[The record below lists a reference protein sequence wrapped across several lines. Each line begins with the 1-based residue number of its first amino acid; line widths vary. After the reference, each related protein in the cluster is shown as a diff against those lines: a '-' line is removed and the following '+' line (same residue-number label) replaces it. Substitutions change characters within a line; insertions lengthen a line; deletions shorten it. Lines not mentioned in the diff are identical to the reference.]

1 MTTQRISL
9 FDSAVTLAVTT
20 AFFYAISTAYYDGY
34 FGILHLDANVLDR
47 NVQQSLYR
55 GFVISLAP
63 AIIGF
68 LIYASG
74 CALYSHILLP
84 ELNDWLRHS
93 RWCKRQ
99 FLKLK
104 HLCLGKRKDPEIE
117 RSQKKHT
124 LTAFLYFGIF
134 MMLILSLQYFENKGK
149 EVAVADLKTI
159 ESSAVRTSD
168 LVTVK
173 IDDKPM
179 QLLPLV
185 CGARNCAGIDPK
197 TKVIYYFP
205 QNGHSYQF
213 VEAGTNPI
221 AFSADKAP

>member
-1 MTTQRISL
+1 LIALLLSPLPQH
-9 FDSAVTLAVTT
+9 
-20 AFFYAISTAYYDGY
+20 FFYAISTAYYDGY
-34 FGILHLDANVLDR
+34 FGPLHLDANVLDR

-55 GFVISLAP
+55 GFVISLTP
-63 AIIGF
+63 TLIGL
-68 LIYASG
+68 LIYACG
-74 CALYSHILLP
+74 CAFYSHVLLP
-84 ELNDWLRHS
+84 VLNDWLRHS

-104 HLCLGKRKDPEIE
+104 HLCLGREKDPEIE

-124 LTAFLYFGIF
+124 LTAFLYLGIF
-134 MMLILSLQYFENKGK
+134 TILILSLQYFERKGK

-159 ESSAVRTSD
+159 ESSAVQASD

-173 IDDKPM
+173 IDEKLM

-213 VEAGTNPI
+213 IGTSTNQM
-221 AFSADKAP
+221 AD

>member
-1 MTTQRISL
+1 MPTHRSSL

-34 FGILHLDANVLDR
+34 FGPLHLDANVLDR

-55 GFVISLAP
+55 GFVISLTP
-63 AIIGF
+63 TLIGL
-68 LIYASG
+68 LIYACG
-74 CALYSHILLP
+74 CAFYSHVLLP
-84 ELNDWLRHS
+84 VLNDWLRHS

-104 HLCLGKRKDPEIE
+104 HLCLGREKDPEIE

-124 LTAFLYFGIF
+124 LTAFLYLGIF
-134 MMLILSLQYFENKGK
+134 TILILSLQYFERKGK

-159 ESSAVRTSD
+159 ESSAVQASD

-173 IDDKPM
+173 IDEKLM

-213 VEAGTNPI
+213 IGTSTNQM
-221 AFSADKAP
+221 AD